1 MQGTAKEEWT
11 QLCERAAVEQDPEK
25 LILLVS
31 EISRM
36 LDEKEKRLKD
46 QHSQTSIR
54 ERER

>member
-11 QLCERAAVEQDPEK
+11 QLCKRAAVEQDSEK
-25 LILLVS
+25 LMLLVR

-46 QHSQTSIR
+46 QHSQSPTR
-54 ERER
+54 ERKR